1 MKMTR
6 LDGSGRAC
14 SAPTS
19 TGRARPTQFLPILV
33 TLIFLFAAA
42 SHAAEPDWDLIGKT
56 AVDKLQQYVR
66 IQSIDP
72 PANTAEAAQFVKGLL
87 AEGGISA
94 QLYTSGPGGQ
104 TNLVARVA
112 GRDRSKK
119 PLLLLNHLDV
129 VPVDRKSWKFDP
141 FAAVIQNGEIWGR
154 GTMDMK
160 GLAIQQ
166 MMALVTLNKSGIV
179 PARDIV
185 MLSTADEENN
195 GTYGIRWMIANHFS
209 DIDAEYVLDEGGF
222 GTRDILAPG
231 KLVFGIEVGEKQ
243 TLWLRVKARGTAAHG
258 SQPIPDNANVTLLA
272 ALQKAMALPPAKPH
286 PVVAEMIHTIGEL
299 AANRYTAAI
308 QGNTISLTTL
318 TSGVGSPAKVNVIPS
333 AAEAT
338 LDCRLLPGVNAPEFI
353 SEMKARINDPRVTV
367 EIINDADDPG
377 VSNSRTPLFEAMRR
391 AILQVHSDAVV
402 TPMLVPHGTDSN
414 KLRVKGLTA
423 YGFTPMVLDLSTA
436 GSMHSDQE
444 HIPIAEF
451 QKGIR
456 IFYEVLRGEW

>member
-1 MKMTR
+1 MGAV
-6 LDGSGRAC
+6 LS
-14 SAPTS
+14 
-19 TGRARPTQFLPILV
+19 
-33 TLIFLFAAA
+33 
-42 SHAAEPDWDLIGKT
+42 AAEPDWDQIGQT
-56 AVDKLQQYVR
+56 ALDLLQQYVH

-72 PANTAEAAQFVKGLL
+72 PANTAEAAQFVKRVL
-87 AEGGISA
+87 AEGGIEA

-129 VPVDRKSWKFDP
+129 VPVDRKAWKFDP

-160 GLAIQQ
+160 GIGIEQ
-166 MMALVTLNKSGIV
+166 MMALVTLKKSGLL
-179 PARDIV
+179 PPRDIV

-195 GTYGIRWMIANHFS
+195 GTYGIRWMIDHHFS
-209 DIDAEYVLDEGGF
+209 EIDAEYVLDEGGF
-222 GTRDILAPG
+222 GTRSILAPG

-243 TLWLRVKARGTAAHG
+243 TLWLRVRAQGTAAHG
-258 SQPIPDNANVTLLA
+258 SQPIPDNANLTLLA
-272 ALQKAMALPPAKPH
+272 ALQKAMALRPAKPH
-286 PVVAEMIHTIGEL
+286 PVVTEMIRTLGEPL
-299 AANRYTAAI
+299 AANKYTAAI
-308 QGNTISLTTL
+308 QANTVSLTTL
-318 TSGVGSPAKVNVIPS
+318 TSGVGSPVKVNVIPS
-333 AAEAT
+333 TAEAT

-367 EIINDADDPG
+367 EMINEPEDPG
-377 VSNSRTPLFEAMRR
+377 VSNSRTPLFEAMGR
-391 AILQVHSDAVV
+391 AIRKVHPGAIV

-414 KLRVKGLTA
+414 KLRVKGVIA

-444 HIPIAEF
+444 HIPVPEF

-456 IFYEVLRGEW
+456 IFYEVLKEEW

>member
-1 MKMTR
+1 MKWIT
-6 LDGSGRAC
+6 L
-14 SAPTS
+14 
-19 TGRARPTQFLPILV
+19 FLL
-33 TLIFLFAAA
+33 AAA
-42 SHAAEPDWDLIGKT
+42 LHAAEPNWNEIGQTALDL
-56 AVDKLQQYVR
+56 LQQYVH

-72 PANTAEAAQFVKGLL
+72 PANTAEAAQFVQHVL
-87 AEGGISA
+87 AEGGIEA
-94 QLYTSGPGGQ
+94 RLYTSGPTGQ

-129 VPVDRKSWKFDP
+129 VPVDRKAWRFDP

-160 GLAIQQ
+160 GIGIEQ
-166 MMALVTLNKSGIV
+166 MMALVTLKKSGIL
-179 PARDIV
+179 PPRDIV

-195 GTYGIRWMIANHFS
+195 GTYGIRWMIDHHFS
-209 DIDAEYVLDEGGF
+209 EIDAEYVLDEGGF
-222 GTRDILAPG
+222 GTRSILAPD

-243 TLWLRVKARGTAAHG
+243 TLWLRVTAHGTAAHG

-286 PVVAEMIHTIGEL
+286 PVVAEMIRAIGEPL
-299 AANRYTAAI
+299 AANKYTAAI
-308 QGNTISLTTL
+308 QANTVSLTTL
-318 TSGVGSPAKVNVIPS
+318 TSGVGSPVKVNVIPS
-333 AAEAT
+333 TAVAT

-353 SEMKARINDPRVTV
+353 SGMKARINDSRVTV
-367 EIINDADDPG
+367 DMINEPEDPG
-377 VSNSRTPLFEAMRR
+377 PSSSHTPLFEAMTR
-391 AILQVHSDAVV
+391 AIRKVHPDAIV

-414 KLRVKGLTA
+414 KLRVKGVIA

-451 QKGIR
+451 ETGIQ
-456 IFYEVLRGEW
+456 IFYEVLKQDW